1 MKRRAAER
9 LSLETR
15 LRRAVQEDQ
24 LTLHYQPQISL
35 VSGRII
41 GAEALVRWNDPER
54 GLVHPSAFVPL
65 AEESRLILPI
75 GQWVLRTACSQIRQW
90 QDLGLPPPR
99 ASVNPSARPAQQQDL
114 PEMVPNP

>member
-1 MKRRAAER
+1 MKRRATER

-15 LRRAVQEDQ
+15 LRRAVQEEQ
-24 LTLHYQPQISL
+24 LTLHYQPQIAL
-35 VSGRII
+35 ATGRII

-75 GQWVLRTACSQIRQW
+75 GQWVLRTACRQIRQGH
-90 QDLGLPPPR
+90 DRGRPPER
-99 ASVNPSARPAQQQDL
+99 DSVNLSARH
-114 PEMVPNP
+114 